1 MSNEVS
7 ENKVEQPQVV
17 NAQAASEGRDGEDK
31 APRGKGKTFF
41 RKKVCRFCAN
51 KAKIDYKDSD
61 GLKRFTT
68 ERGSVDITLNRYV
81 SRSGKSWSYIS
92 PAISDADVAVITGLD
107 MSIYK
112 YLHEVEVNLYSD
124 MRCEMNIYARKSENN
139 PWKFRYSTK
148 LDNSIITIL

>member
-1 MSNEVS
+1 MKTQINDFVQGS
-7 ENKVEQPQVV
+7 QFVV
-17 NAQAASEGRDGEDK
+17 GTDK
-31 APRGKGKTFF
+31 AIRDARGEQ
-41 RKKVCRFCAN
+41 V
-51 KAKIDYKDSD
+51 
-61 GLKRFTT
+61 LKENGENITLRFTT

-92 PAISDADVAVITGLD
+92 PAISDAEVAVLTGLD
-107 MSIYK
+107 MKIYK
-112 YLHEVEVNLYSD
+112 YLHEVKVNLYSD

>member
-1 MSNEVS
+1 MKTQINDFVQGSQFVVGTDNAIRYARAEQVLK
-7 ENKVEQPQVV
+7 EN
-17 NAQAASEGRDGEDK
+17 GENITI
-31 APRGKGKTFF
+31 R
-41 RKKVCRFCAN
+41 
-51 KAKIDYKDSD
+51 
-61 GLKRFTT
+61 LTT
-68 ERGSVDITLNRYV
+68 ERGSVDVTLNRYV
-81 SRSGKSWSYIS
+81 SKSGKSWSYIS

-112 YLHEVEVNLYSD
+112 YLHNVEVILYHD

>member
-1 MSNEVS
+1 MKTQINDFVQGS
-7 ENKVEQPQVV
+7 QFVV
-17 NAQAASEGRDGEDK
+17 GTDK
-31 APRGKGKTFF
+31 AIRDARGEQ
-41 RKKVCRFCAN
+41 V
-51 KAKIDYKDSD
+51 
-61 GLKRFTT
+61 LKENGENITLRFTT
-68 ERGSVDITLNRYV
+68 ERGSVDVTLNRNV

-112 YLHEVEVNLYSD
+112 YLHEVKVNLYSD

>member
-1 MSNEVS
+1 MKTQINDFVQGS
-7 ENKVEQPQVV
+7 QFVV
-17 NAQAASEGRDGEDK
+17 GTDK
-31 APRGKGKTFF
+31 AIRDARGEQ
-41 RKKVCRFCAN
+41 V
-51 KAKIDYKDSD
+51 
-61 GLKRFTT
+61 LKENGENITLRFTT
-68 ERGSVDITLNRYV
+68 ERGSVDVTLNRYV

-92 PAISDADVAVITGLD
+92 PAISDADVAVLTGLD

>member
-1 MSNEVS
+1 MKTQINDFVQGS
-7 ENKVEQPQVV
+7 QFVV
-17 NAQAASEGRDGEDK
+17 GTDK
-31 APRGKGKTFF
+31 AIRDARGEQVMKENGENIT
-41 RKKVCRFCAN
+41 
-51 KAKIDYKDSD
+51 
-61 GLKRFTT
+61 LRFTT

-92 PAISDADVAVITGLD
+92 PAISDADVAVLTGLD

>member
-1 MSNEVS
+1 MKTQINDFVQGSQFVVGTDNAIRYARAEQVLK
-7 ENKVEQPQVV
+7 EN
-17 NAQAASEGRDGEDK
+17 GENITL
-31 APRGKGKTFF
+31 R
-41 RKKVCRFCAN
+41 
-51 KAKIDYKDSD
+51 
-61 GLKRFTT
+61 LTT
-68 ERGSVDITLNRYV
+68 ERGSVEVTLNRYV
-81 SRSGKSWSYIS
+81 SKSGKSWSYIS

-112 YLHEVEVNLYSD
+112 YLHNVEVILYHD

>member
-1 MSNEVS
+1 MKTQINDFVQGSQFVVGTDNAIRYARAEQVLK
-7 ENKVEQPQVV
+7 EN
-17 NAQAASEGRDGEDK
+17 GEYITI
-31 APRGKGKTFF
+31 R
-41 RKKVCRFCAN
+41 
-51 KAKIDYKDSD
+51 
-61 GLKRFTT
+61 LTT
-68 ERGSVDITLNRYV
+68 ERGSVDVTLNRYV
-81 SRSGKSWSYIS
+81 SKSGKSWSYIS

-112 YLHEVEVNLYSD
+112 YLHNVEVILYHD

>member
-1 MSNEVS
+1 MKTQINDFVQGS
-7 ENKVEQPQVV
+7 QFVV
-17 NAQAASEGRDGEDK
+17 GTDK
-31 APRGKGKTFF
+31 AIRDARGEQ
-41 RKKVCRFCAN
+41 V
-51 KAKIDYKDSD
+51 
-61 GLKRFTT
+61 LKENGENITLRFTT

-112 YLHEVEVNLYSD
+112 YLHEVKVNLYSD

>member
-1 MSNEVS
+1 MKTQINDFVQGSQFVVGTDNAIRYARAEQVLK
-7 ENKVEQPQVV
+7 EN
-17 NAQAASEGRDGEDK
+17 GENITL
-31 APRGKGKTFF
+31 R
-41 RKKVCRFCAN
+41 
-51 KAKIDYKDSD
+51 
-61 GLKRFTT
+61 LTT
-68 ERGSVDITLNRYV
+68 ERGSVDVTLNRYV

-112 YLHEVEVNLYSD
+112 YLHNVEVILYHD

>member
-1 MSNEVS
+1 MKTQINDFVQGSQFVVGTDNAIRYARAEQVLK
-7 ENKVEQPQVV
+7 EN
-17 NAQAASEGRDGEDK
+17 GENITL
-31 APRGKGKTFF
+31 R
-41 RKKVCRFCAN
+41 
-51 KAKIDYKDSD
+51 
-61 GLKRFTT
+61 LTT
-68 ERGSVDITLNRYV
+68 ERGSVDVTLNRYV

-107 MSIYK
+107 MRIYK
-112 YLHEVEVNLYSD
+112 YLHNVEVILYHD

>member
-1 MSNEVS
+1 MKTQINDFVQGS
-7 ENKVEQPQVV
+7 QFVV
-17 NAQAASEGRDGEDK
+17 GTDK
-31 APRGKGKTFF
+31 AIRNARGEQVMKENGENIT
-41 RKKVCRFCAN
+41 
-51 KAKIDYKDSD
+51 
-61 GLKRFTT
+61 LRFTT
-68 ERGSVDITLNRYV
+68 ERGSVDVTLNRYV

-92 PAISDADVAVITGLD
+92 PAISDADVAVLTGLD

>member
-1 MSNEVS
+1 MKTQINDFVQGS
-7 ENKVEQPQVV
+7 QFVV
-17 NAQAASEGRDGEDK
+17 GTDK
-31 APRGKGKTFF
+31 AIRDARGEQVMKENGENIT
-41 RKKVCRFCAN
+41 
-51 KAKIDYKDSD
+51 
-61 GLKRFTT
+61 LRFTT

-112 YLHEVEVNLYSD
+112 YLHEVKVNLYSD

>member
-1 MSNEVS
+1 MKTQINDFVQGS
-7 ENKVEQPQVV
+7 QFVV
-17 NAQAASEGRDGEDK
+17 GTDK
-31 APRGKGKTFF
+31 AIRDARGEQ
-41 RKKVCRFCAN
+41 V
-51 KAKIDYKDSD
+51 
-61 GLKRFTT
+61 LKENGENITLRFTT
-68 ERGSVDITLNRYV
+68 ERGSVDVTLNRYV
-81 SRSGKSWSYIS
+81 SKSGKSWSYIS

-112 YLHEVEVNLYSD
+112 YLHKVEVILYHD

>member
-1 MSNEVS
+1 MKTQINDFVQGS
-7 ENKVEQPQVV
+7 QFVV
-17 NAQAASEGRDGEDK
+17 GTDK
-31 APRGKGKTFF
+31 AIRDARGEQVMKENGENIT
-41 RKKVCRFCAN
+41 
-51 KAKIDYKDSD
+51 
-61 GLKRFTT
+61 LRFTT

-92 PAISDADVAVITGLD
+92 PAISDADVAFLTGLD

-112 YLHEVEVNLYSD
+112 YLHEVKVNLYSD

>member
-1 MSNEVS
+1 MKTQINDFVQGS
-7 ENKVEQPQVV
+7 QFVV
-17 NAQAASEGRDGEDK
+17 GTDK
-31 APRGKGKTFF
+31 AIRDARGEQVMKENGE
-41 RKKVCRFCAN
+41 N
-51 KAKIDYKDSD
+51 II
-61 GLKRFTT
+61 LRFTT
-68 ERGSVDITLNRYV
+68 ERGSGDMTLNRYV

-92 PAISDADVAVITGLD
+92 PSISDADVAVLTGLD

>member
-1 MSNEVS
+1 MKTQINDFVQGSQFVVGTDNAIRYARAEQVLK
-7 ENKVEQPQVV
+7 EN
-17 NAQAASEGRDGEDK
+17 GENITL
-31 APRGKGKTFF
+31 R
-41 RKKVCRFCAN
+41 
-51 KAKIDYKDSD
+51 
-61 GLKRFTT
+61 LTT
-68 ERGSVDITLNRYV
+68 ERGSVDVTLNRYV
-81 SRSGKSWSYIS
+81 SKSGKSWSYIS

-112 YLHEVEVNLYSD
+112 YLHNVEVILYHD

>member
-1 MSNEVS
+1 MKTQINDFVQGSQFVVGTDNAIRYAHAEQVLK
-7 ENKVEQPQVV
+7 EN
-17 NAQAASEGRDGEDK
+17 GENITL
-31 APRGKGKTFF
+31 R
-41 RKKVCRFCAN
+41 
-51 KAKIDYKDSD
+51 
-61 GLKRFTT
+61 LTT

-81 SRSGKSWSYIS
+81 SRSWKSWSYIS

-112 YLHEVEVNLYSD
+112 YLHNVEVILYHD

>member
-1 MSNEVS
+1 MKTQINDFVQGS
-7 ENKVEQPQVV
+7 QFVV
-17 NAQAASEGRDGEDK
+17 GTDK
-31 APRGKGKTFF
+31 AIRDARGEQVMKENGENIT
-41 RKKVCRFCAN
+41 
-51 KAKIDYKDSD
+51 
-61 GLKRFTT
+61 LRFTT

-92 PAISDADVAVITGLD
+92 PAISDADVAVLTGLD
-107 MSIYK
+107 MKIYK
-112 YLHEVEVNLYSD
+112 YLHEVKVNLYSD

>member
-1 MSNEVS
+1 MKTQINDFVQGSQFVVGTDNAIRYARAEQVLK
-7 ENKVEQPQVV
+7 EN
-17 NAQAASEGRDGEDK
+17 GENITL
-31 APRGKGKTFF
+31 R
-41 RKKVCRFCAN
+41 
-51 KAKIDYKDSD
+51 
-61 GLKRFTT
+61 LTT
-68 ERGSVDITLNRYV
+68 ERGSVDVTLNRYV
-81 SRSGKSWSYIS
+81 SKSGKSWSYIF

-112 YLHEVEVNLYSD
+112 YLHNVEVILYHD

>member
-1 MSNEVS
+1 MKTQINDFVQGS
-7 ENKVEQPQVV
+7 QFVV
-17 NAQAASEGRDGEDK
+17 GTDK
-31 APRGKGKTFF
+31 AIRDARGEQ
-41 RKKVCRFCAN
+41 V
-51 KAKIDYKDSD
+51 
-61 GLKRFTT
+61 LKENGENITLRFTT
-68 ERGSVDITLNRYV
+68 ERGSVDVTLNRYV

-92 PAISDADVAVITGLD
+92 PAISDADVAVLTGLD

-112 YLHEVEVNLYSD
+112 YLHEVELNLYSD

>member
-1 MSNEVS
+1 MKTQINDFVQGSQFVVGTDNAIRDARGEQVLK
-7 ENKVEQPQVV
+7 EN
-17 NAQAASEGRDGEDK
+17 GENI
-31 APRGKGKTFF
+31 T
-41 RKKVCRFCAN
+41 
-51 KAKIDYKDSD
+51 
-61 GLKRFTT
+61 LRFTT
-68 ERGSVDITLNRYV
+68 ERGSVDVTLNRYV

-112 YLHEVEVNLYSD
+112 YLHNVEVILYHD

>member
-1 MSNEVS
+1 MKTQINDFVQGSQFVVGTDNAIRYARAEQVLK
-7 ENKVEQPQVV
+7 EN
-17 NAQAASEGRDGEDK
+17 GENI
-31 APRGKGKTFF
+31 T
-41 RKKVCRFCAN
+41 
-51 KAKIDYKDSD
+51 
-61 GLKRFTT
+61 LRFTT
-68 ERGSVDITLNRYV
+68 ERGSVDVTLNRYV
-81 SRSGKSWSYIS
+81 SKSGKSWSYIS

-112 YLHEVEVNLYSD
+112 YLHKVEVILYHD

>member
-1 MSNEVS
+1 MKTQINDFVQGSQFVVGTDNAIRYARAEQVMK
-7 ENKVEQPQVV
+7 EN
-17 NAQAASEGRDGEDK
+17 GENI
-31 APRGKGKTFF
+31 T
-41 RKKVCRFCAN
+41 
-51 KAKIDYKDSD
+51 
-61 GLKRFTT
+61 LRFTT
-68 ERGSVDITLNRYV
+68 ERGSVDITFNRYV

-92 PAISDADVAVITGLD
+92 PAISDADVAVLTGLD

-112 YLHEVEVNLYSD
+112 YLHNVEVILYHD

>member
-1 MSNEVS
+1 MKTQINDFVQGSQFVVGTDNAIRYARAEQVLK
-7 ENKVEQPQVV
+7 EN
-17 NAQAASEGRDGEDK
+17 GENI
-31 APRGKGKTFF
+31 T
-41 RKKVCRFCAN
+41 
-51 KAKIDYKDSD
+51 
-61 GLKRFTT
+61 LRFTT
-68 ERGSVDITLNRYV
+68 ERGSVDVTLNRYV

-112 YLHEVEVNLYSD
+112 YLHKVEVILYHD

>member
-1 MSNEVS
+1 MKTQINDFVQGSQFIVGTDNAIRYTRAEQVLK
-7 ENKVEQPQVV
+7 EN
-17 NAQAASEGRDGEDK
+17 GENITL
-31 APRGKGKTFF
+31 R
-41 RKKVCRFCAN
+41 
-51 KAKIDYKDSD
+51 
-61 GLKRFTT
+61 LTT
-68 ERGSVDITLNRYV
+68 ERGSVDVTLNRYV

-112 YLHEVEVNLYSD
+112 YLHNVEVILYHD

>member
-1 MSNEVS
+1 MKTQINDFVQGS
-7 ENKVEQPQVV
+7 QFVV
-17 NAQAASEGRDGEDK
+17 GTDK
-31 APRGKGKTFF
+31 AIRDARGEQVMKENGENIT
-41 RKKVCRFCAN
+41 
-51 KAKIDYKDSD
+51 
-61 GLKRFTT
+61 LRFTT
-68 ERGSVDITLNRYV
+68 ERGSVDVTLNRYV

-92 PAISDADVAVITGLD
+92 PAISDADVAVLTGLD